1 MRLLLFSFE
10 DQHPIAHT
18 VVGLLFLCLSIPLY
32 VKQQFHQFASTLE
45 DSIQFN
51 LEGVFQATQGLSQVL
66 TSEAKANGETWP
78 FVTLSSFEVHVGNT
92 RAQASSELVVVAPL
106 VTKADLEEWN
116 TYSAA
121 HQEWIDESFDVYG
134 GRADPSPI
142 PSTVYRF
149 GRFKGR
155 TVLVSEDGA
164 GTYPA
169 APFWQMSPPPF
180 DTSIVN
186 FNSLSTETYQEVYD
200 GMLATR
206 SFVFGQAGANE
217 LINYA
222 ISQKDHDALHGGDHA
237 HHFSH
242 DSGETDSDSDETTSK
257 EAGFANNHP
266 HTPLIYP
273 VFRELNSQASGIVA
287 MVVNVL
293 PWDNYLKDALP
304 PGAIVYAVLHN
315 SLGQSFTYVINGNE
329 ATYLGPG
336 DMHDPTYDAFDY
348 VIDVNSIVG
357 GSDAAAALSAK
368 EELSVNRYWL
378 DVYPTQELEAQHNSN
393 LPLIFAIVSGC
404 GFLLMALTFLLYDYM
419 VIRKNKKI
427 LDAAARSNAIL
438 SVSNTPVGGL

>member
-1 MRLLLFSFE
+1 M
-10 DQHPIAHT
+10 
-18 VVGLLFLCLSIPLY
+18 
-32 VKQQFHQFASTLE
+32 E
-45 DSIQFN
+45 DSIEFN
-51 LEGVFQATQGLSQVL
+51 LGGVFQATRGLSQVL

-78 FVTLSSFEVHVGNT
+78 FVTLSSFEVYVGNT
-92 RAQASSELVVVAPL
+92 RAQASSELVVVAPI

-134 GRADPSPI
+134 GRADLSPI

-164 GTYPA
+164 GSYPT

-217 LINYA
+217 LINNA
-222 ISQKDHDALHGGDHA
+222 ISQEDHDALHGGTDA
-237 HHFSH
+237 HHFAH
-242 DSGETDSDSDETTSK
+242 DGEQDSDSDETTTK
-257 EAGFANNHP
+257 PPGFANNHP

-273 VFRELNSQASGIVA
+273 VFRELNSEASGIVA

-293 PWDNYLKDALP
+293 PWDNYLKGALP
-304 PGAIVYAVLHN
+304 PGATVYAVLHN
-315 SLGQSFTYVINGNE
+315 SLGQSFTYIVKGNQ
-329 ATYLGPG
+329 ATYVGPG
-336 DMHDPTYDAFDY
+336 DMHDPTYDNFDY

-357 GSDAAAALSAK
+357 GSDAADMSKK
-368 EELSVNRYWL
+368 EELSLNRYWL

-393 LPLIFAIVSGC
+393 LPPIFANVSGC
-404 GFLLMALTFLLYDYM
+404 GFLLMVLTFLLYDYM

-438 SVSNTPVGGL
+438 SVSHTYDSMGL